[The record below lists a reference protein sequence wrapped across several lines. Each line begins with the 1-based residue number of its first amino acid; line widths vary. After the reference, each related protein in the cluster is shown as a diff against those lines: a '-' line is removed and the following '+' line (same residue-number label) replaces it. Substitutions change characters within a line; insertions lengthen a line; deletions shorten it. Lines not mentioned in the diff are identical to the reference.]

1 MMLNRTIGAIDTV
14 FRALLAAL
22 MAIMVLC
29 VTWQIISRYLLGQPS
44 TWTEELS
51 RFLLIWVG
59 LLGASYAY
67 HMKMHLGLDLLT
79 AKLPSRAK
87 RLQALFV
94 HAIVI
99 VFAVGALIIGGLR
112 LVWLNYELQQ
122 YSAALNVPMAAVYCS
137 LPVSGLMLVV
147 YAVMA
152 MVQDARSAGR
162 SSA

>member
-1 MMLNRTIGAIDTV
+1 
-14 FRALLAAL
+14 
-22 MAIMVLC
+22 
-29 VTWQIISRYLLGQPS
+29 
-44 TWTEELS
+44 
-51 RFLLIWVG
+51 
-59 LLGASYAY
+59 
-67 HMKMHLGLDLLT
+67 MKMHLGLDLLT